1 MSHTTNVIIEV
12 EGGVVKG
19 IVADGKVRCV
29 VVDHDTQGMDDKTKR
44 QFPVAK
50 GRTEGVYAEDFEVV
64 DRSDGFVKRAL
75 KTLGL

>member
-1 MSHTTNVIIEV
+1 MSKQVNVIIEV
-12 EGGVVKG
+12 EGGVVTG

-29 VVDHDTQGMDDKTKR
+29 VVDHDTQGLDDKTMK

-64 DRSDGFVKRAL
+64 DIQEGFVKRAL
-75 KTLGL
+75 KTLKL